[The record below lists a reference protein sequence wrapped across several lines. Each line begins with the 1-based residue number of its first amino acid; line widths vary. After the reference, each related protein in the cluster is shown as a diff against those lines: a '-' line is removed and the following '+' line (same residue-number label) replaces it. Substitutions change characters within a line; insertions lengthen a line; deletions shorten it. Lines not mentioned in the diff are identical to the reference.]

1 MNMNGVYHK
10 KLLQEW
16 GDAKRNLIEL
26 QEAYDDLW
34 IENKYLKSRLMDLD
48 ITSVED
54 TFLKQLELQRIHKEY
69 VLKSRGVVI
78 KQPSIVNLIV

>member
-1 MNMNGVYHK
+1 MNSIYHK

-26 QEAYDDLW
+26 QEVYDDLW
-34 IENKYLKSRLMDLD
+34 IENQYLKSRLMDLD

-54 TFLKQLELQRIHKEY
+54 AFVKQLVLQRIHKEY

-78 KQPSIVNLIV
+78 KQPPIVNRIV